1 MSGCMRSTVICLI
14 RQLSENS
21 VKAQQMMSAHIPI
34 GHVLGYFILTP
45 SDLAHNRIFVFSSP
59 FSFTSLMTCWRPMT
73 GRLYPSDSRF
83 FFIGAPWPSVEAP
96 VHWWEHWCTFFF
108 PWASLFGRFEHLFP
122 QVPPPISSF
131 FFTIVASVLLLSHS
145 FLRPCL
151 MAVAQ

>member
-1 MSGCMRSTVICLI
+1 VYKPFFIVRYRMSGCMRSTVICLI

-96 VHWWEHWCTFFF
+96 VHWWEHWCTFFSHGHPSSAGSSTF
-108 PWASLFGRFEHLFP
+108 FHRCPLPFHPFFSL
-122 QVPPPISSF
+122 
-131 FFTIVASVLLLSHS
+131 
-145 FLRPCL
+145 
-151 MAVAQ
+151 